1 MRFWR
6 HFLVTV
12 IATGALLADT
22 GDAQLVVVT
31 ATGRIAPETRAFLL
45 RRFAPIEVK
54 AQRPE
59 VLYREQPQLPTPVCA
74 ESSWYLFS
82 PTGSLAGHGCI
93 RDKRPAEA
101 EREIR
106 RAYVGVL
113 AQRRPQRSANS
124 EAIEA
129 VIADAAA
136 GQLPEAR
143 AKLKELE
150 GRQLTPE
157 EQKLVRRLRLY
168 LGRAR

>member
-1 MRFWR
+1 MRFSPR
-6 HFLVTV
+6 VFGLL
-12 IATGALLADT
+12 IATVALSAET

-31 ATGRIAPETRAFLL
+31 ATGRIAAETRAFLM
-45 RRFAPIEVK
+45 RRFSPIELK
-54 AQRPE
+54 AQKPE
-59 VLYREQPQLPTPVCA
+59 PFYREKPQLPTPVCA

-93 RDKRPAEA
+93 SDKRPAEA

-136 GQLPEAR
+136 GLLPEAR
-143 AKLKELE
+143 AKLKEIE
-150 GRQLTPE
+150 GRQLSAE